1 MKIIKKM
8 TPVALATTMALAG
21 LAAAPGAA
29 NAEVSASM
37 GVANF
42 YLWRGLDISAGAPQV
57 SGSLDYSHDSGLYAG
72 VWASSEEAG
81 TETDLYIG
89 FAGEVSGFSYDISY
103 WDYLYPSDNPL
114 TGTGDKFTDNS
125 ISESVLGVG
134 YAGVG
139 LTFYMGNDVAG
150 GADYTYTTLDYT
162 YDKFNVLYGMWSVD
176 ATGADESSHITFSY
190 AATDNFTFTV
200 TKGMQDVTPGLDP
213 ITGDPTGSVYD
224 EDPLFHV
231 SYSIPVEM

>member
-1 MKIIKKM
+1 MKLIKKI

-72 VWASSEEAG
+72 IWASSEEAG

-89 FAGEVSGFSYDISY
+89 FAGEAGGLSYDISF
-103 WDYLYPSDNPL
+103 WEYLYPSDNAL
-114 TGTGDKFTDNS
+114 TGPGSDLSDS
-125 ISESVLGVG
+125 DLSETVVGLG

-139 LTFYMGNDVAG
+139 LTFYMGNDSGVG
-150 GADYTYTTLDYT
+150 STIDYTYTTLDYT
-162 YDKFNVLYGMWSVD
+162 FDKFNVLYGVWSFDPAVGAPDGD
-176 ATGADESSHITFSY
+176 AHLQLSY

-200 TKGMQDVTPGLDP
+200 TKGFQDNVT
-213 ITGDPTGSVYD
+213 TTMYD

-231 SYSIPVEM
+231 SYSLPVEM